1 MFISN
6 YLKVILDKSA
16 SEISPLKSYFTLS
29 DEIYYSPVYL
39 KIYSNVFYITDKS
52 EKYTLRG
59 TSKRHGFQ
67 HLKRAYISVSVN

>member
-29 DEIYYSPVYL
+29 EEIYYSPVYL
-39 KIYSNVFYITDKS
+39 KIYSNVFYIIDKS
-52 EKYTLRG
+52 EK
-59 TSKRHGFQ
+59 
-67 HLKRAYISVSVN
+67 

>member
-6 YLKVILDKSA
+6 YLNVILDKSV

-29 DEIYYSPVYL
+29 VEMYYSPVYL
-39 KIYSNVFYITDKS
+39 KIYSNVFYITS
-52 EKYTLRG
+52 ILEKYTLRG

-67 HLKRAYISVSVN
+67 HLKRA

>member
-6 YLKVILDKSA
+6 YLKFILDKSA

-29 DEIYYSPVYL
+29 DEMYYSPVYL
-39 KIYSNVFYITDKS
+39 KIYSNVFYITSKL

-67 HLKRAYISVSVN
+67 HLKRA

>member
-29 DEIYYSPVYL
+29 EEIYYSTVYL

-52 EKYTLRG
+52 EK
-59 TSKRHGFQ
+59 
-67 HLKRAYISVSVN
+67 